1 MKRYKTTK
9 AEKEKINLLT
19 NLEAEKA
26 FNITLLGLTQ
36 PVTLTQYSSYSNPKW
51 FMKMPR
57 T

>member
-36 PVTLTQYSSYSNPKW
+36 PVTLTQYSS
-51 FMKMPR
+51 
-57 T
+57 